1 VSDATSREGGS
12 AQQLLQELRGRGL
25 SVSEIAG
32 ELQRSPRMIRKV
44 LNGETSGAV
53 YRASLLELA
62 RTGQTTTVPP
72 RRRSRSGDLVRV
84 RSKAGA
90 AEPTV
95 VPQDTGGRYTPN
107 RQGGRL
113 RTTTYLGGGGR
124 QHELQIPKGKTAKG
138 REQANSEILHRVRS
152 AARGQA
158 RDTQQMIKAR
168 ITYANGRVMEVKEY
182 NASTMLKRI
191 NDHGGG
197 ALGWFRDE
205 NGERYTNLDVADQP
219 ITGVT
224 MTVYGKAKTQEYD
237 RQRTRGRPRRTQSGW
252 RPNY

>member
-1 VSDATSREGGS
+1 MSDATSRQNS
-12 AQQLLQELRGRGL
+12 TAQELVQELRGRGL

-44 LNGETSGAV
+44 LNGETSGSV

-62 RTGQTTTVPP
+62 RTGQTSTIPP
-72 RRRSRSGDLVRV
+72 RRRGRSGQLVRV
-84 RSKAGA
+84 RNKAGA
-90 AEPTV
+90 AEATV
-95 VPQDTGGRYTPN
+95 VPQDTGGRYTQD

-124 QHELQIPKGKTAKG
+124 QHDLQIPKGRAAKG
-138 REQANSEILHRVRS
+138 RQQANTEILQRVRG

-168 ITYANGRVMEVKEY
+168 VTYANGRVMEVKEY

-191 NDHGGG
+191 NDHGGD
-197 ALGWFRDE
+197 ALSWFRDE
-205 NGERYTNLDVADQP
+205 NGKRYTNLDVSEQP

-224 MTVYGKAKTQEYD
+224 MTVYGKSKTQEYD
-237 RQRTRGRPRRTQSGW
+237 RQKSRGRQRRTQSGW